1 MVSWRTWLLTTP
13 GREGPSKGSSLREH
27 ITWMPSKWAALGQP
41 VAGSGP
47 CGIMPGSHISK
58 FKFPSKTE
66 LCMGRRMPP
75 RSHDTMQRRAVG
87 LDTCDSHTS
96 CSLTPQRRCQPGSGR
111 TADHSSPCPPG
122 SDAWSGEEEELSGE
136 EEELRC
142 LAAWRLARREAG
154 GMHLSLAGAAFQQIN
169 FSL

>member
-1 MVSWRTWLLTTP
+1 M
-13 GREGPSKGSSLREH
+13 
-27 ITWMPSKWAALGQP
+27 
-41 VAGSGP
+41 AGSGP

-75 RSHDTMQRRAVG
+75 RSHDMMQRRAVG
-87 LDTCDSHTS
+87 LDTCDSHAS
-96 CSLTPQRRCQPGSGR
+96 CSLTPQRCCQLGSDR
-111 TADHSSPCPPG
+111 AADHSSPCLPG
-122 SDAWSGEEEELSGE
+122 SDAWSGEEEELW
-136 EEELRC
+136 C

-154 GMHLSLAGAAFQQIN
+154 GTHLSHAGAAFQRIN